1 MAHSLD
7 RWLLSTFHHLWIR
20 LKRCIQ
26 GGNLILEK
34 GTNMKI
40 EHFKMERM
48 QSTWEFHVTY
58 NLSESGVHPLSLSEL
73 VKKEEMDSI
82 LKIPLGYIQTNGT
95 SELREKICQLY
106 PGSNIENILVT
117 TGSVEAN
124 YLLIWS
130 SVEPG
135 DEVVFMLPNYMQI
148 WGLARAFGAKVKSF
162 FLKEEREWDPDPDEL
177 RQLIT
182 DKTKIIAITNPN
194 NPTGSRL
201 SEKARQTIIELA
213 DRTGAWIF
221 SDEVYQG
228 AERDGKLT
236 PSFWGTYEKVAVSS
250 GLSKAYGLPG
260 LRVGWIAAPEEFI
273 QRTWPYH
280 DYTTISISAVSDRLA
295 RIALSSPNRENI
307 LERSRSIIRKNY
319 SIIQEWFQ
327 KQQGLFHCVPT
338 EAGAIVLARYN
349 LDIDSLELINR
360 LREQKSVLLV
370 PGAHFE
376 MGRYIRFG
384 FGDEEAYLKA
394 ALARVEEGILDYQ
407 NS

>member
-1 MAHSLD
+1 
-7 RWLLSTFHHLWIR
+7 
-20 LKRCIQ
+20 
-26 GGNLILEK
+26 
-34 GTNMKI
+34 MKI
-40 EHFKMERM
+40 EQFKMERM

-73 VKKEEMDSI
+73 VKKEELDNI
-82 LKIPLGYIQTNGT
+82 LKTPLGYLQTNGT

-117 TGSVEAN
+117 TGSAEAN
-124 YLLIWS
+124 HLLIWS
-130 SVEPG
+130 NTEPG
-135 DEVVFMLPNYMQI
+135 DEVIFMLPNYMQI
-148 WGLARAFGAKVKSF
+148 WGLARAYGANVKAF
-162 FLKEEREWDPDPDEL
+162 YLKEDRDWDPDPDEL

-194 NPTGSRL
+194 NPTGAQL

-213 DRTGAWIF
+213 DRAGAWIF

-228 AERDGKLT
+228 AERDGMLT

-273 QRTWPYH
+273 QKTWPYH

-295 RIALSSPNRENI
+295 RIALSPPNRVSI
-307 LERSRSIIRKNY
+307 LERSRTIIRNNY
-319 SIIQEWFQ
+319 PILKEWFQ
-327 KQQGLFHCVPT
+327 KQQGLFHYVSPK
-338 EAGAIVLARYN
+338 AGAIAFARYN
-349 LDIDSLELINR
+349 LDIDSTDLINR

-370 PGAHFE
+370 PGDHFE

-384 FGDEEAYLKA
+384 FGDEKDYLRS
-394 ALARVEEGILDYQ
+394 ALARVEEGLKDL
-407 NS
+407 